1 MRAIKSLAALLISVV
16 LVVLAIVLSGCK
28 SLMIIKGNESAL
40 SPNEPIIT
48 KIFTADPSAHVFD
61 GELYI
66 YPSHDPDKLTDPS
79 ASSDKGGKYQMVDYH
94 VLSIDDFS
102 GLCTDH
108 GVALALEDIPWASQQ
123 LWAPDAAYK
132 NGMYYFYFPAKDKDG
147 IFRIGA
153 ATSENPEGPFTA
165 EENYFEGSF
174 SMDPCVFMDDD
185 GTAYMIFGGLDGGQL
200 ECWQT
205 GEYIE
210 GASGPANSEPALGPM
225 MAKMSEDML
234 GFTDQPKEILIVDE
248 NSETITA
255 GDENRRFF
263 EAAWMHKY
271 QGKYYLSYSTG
282 TTHFLVYAVSDSIT
296 GPYVYQGQILTPVKG
311 WTTHHS
317 IVEYKGEWYL
327 FYHDASLSD
336 GIDYRRC
343 VKYARLSYNS
353 DGTIVTIDPYQSSY
367 R

>member
-1 MRAIKSLAALLISVV
+1 MRAKKSLTALLISVV
-16 LVVLAIVLSGCK
+16 LVVLAIVLCGCK
-28 SLMIIKGNESAL
+28 SLMIIKGNKPVL

-61 GELYI
+61 GKLYI
-66 YPSHDPDKLTDPS
+66 YPSHDPNKLIDPS
-79 ASSDKGGKYQMVDYH
+79 ASSDKGGQYQMVDYH

-102 GLCTDH
+102 GFCTDH

-132 NGMYYFYFPAKDKDG
+132 NGIYYFYFPAKDKDG
-147 IFRIGA
+147 IFRIGS
-153 ATSENPEGPFTA
+153 ATSENPAGPFTA
-165 EENYFEGSF
+165 EENYIDGSF

-185 GTAYMIFGGLDGGQL
+185 TAYMIFGGLDGGQL

-210 GASGPANSEPALGPM
+210 GASSPANSEPALGPM
-225 MAKMSEDML
+225 ITKMSEDML
-234 GFTDQPKEILIVDE
+234 EFADQPKEILIVDE
-248 NSETITA
+248 NGETITA

-317 IVEYKGEWYL
+317 IVEYQGEWYL

-343 VKYARLSYNS
+343 VKYTRLSYNV
-353 DGTIVTIDPYQSSY
+353 DGTIVTIDPYQPSY